1 MGVSVSSD
9 GEHWTES
16 FGTSSNMLSH
26 TVVALAGTVATKI
39 RIKMSETHP
48 WLGVFET
55 RRLYGIRSITVLAPR
70 LQAVLDDCAT
80 ASRSSDAR
88 DKYFAAGIPDG
99 SHPAAGNALRQEVP
113 SLQSAAASLSATL
126 SELSAALPGLPM
138 CSGSGQRSEASA
150 LQTGSRKRASMG
162 VASSRFIVP
171 SSMRARGHA
180 VATAPAD
187 DVGVQMGV
195 DVTGVRE
202 LLKTAKSAIVEM
214 RAALL

>member
-113 SLQSAAASLSATL
+113 SLESAAASLSATL

-138 CSGSGQRSEASA
+138 CSGSGQPEASA
-150 LQTGSRKRASMG
+150 LQIKSRESSSTVG
-162 VASSRFIVP
+162 VASP
-171 SSMRARGHA
+171 
-180 VATAPAD
+180 D
-187 DVGVQMGV
+187 
-195 DVTGVRE
+195 
-202 LLKTAKSAIVEM
+202 LLWYPP
-214 RAALL
+214 